1 MPAGLCAEGVGLS
14 TLLEKINRVKKPL
27 QNTVAFAL
35 AILLTAVP
43 SHAGSWLKTNPDAD
57 TAYLPYRVTTI
68 RQVDYHGKRLRQLN
82 PIQVYREACGTL
94 ENGIVMNAYN
104 PQLGVDESAVFDALA
119 YPYESTLDDDQ
130 IGLIVVDYRFYHDS
144 RRNRR
149 LIAGPAYG
157 RDSLWLIL
165 KDIEEDT
172 IPAQKVFLD
181 SGTDGTGD
189 GCWRPEPK
197 ILLVEDYDFDGLTE
211 IFCYNNTLAEGTEKA
226 LFCVELETLRL
237 EWSVPVAPLLNSHH
251 FFANMDSANPAVV
264 FTSYNPK
271 NGASDTLF
279 SDLYQYLTVIN
290 SKGHITFNRII
301 GEKHG
306 GTNIV
311 PAWNHRGWLITH
323 ELPITGESERDGS
336 SPGSY
341 YLSLLDEN
349 FQTLL
354 IATVRG
360 KPSCL
365 WTETWGEESSEA
377 AYVITDDATLQV
389 FDRKLELLEE
399 TAAPRTE
406 LFFGR
411 VRVKGHN
418 DSCLVF
424 SNGLFTR
431 RLEPLLVFPIG
442 CRFFQPLAYDSS
454 GNMTSFVI
462 NNVNR
467 GAICRIQSKSHLALA
482 SIFLHR
488 NQTGLLMLVSALV
501 VGLVMVNYY
510 RHRARANLRLISKQK
525 TELQETHEALKNAQA
540 QLVAQEKFRQAK
552 DIAGGFAHEIRN
564 ALLPAETALFK
575 FQNLADGNSERAVKF
590 RSMIDRAVSR
600 ALDLTREV
608 SRYTSLENEA
618 ETSAVDVEE
627 VMDDVIETRRERL
640 TSANIGVEKKA
651 IGRVLALCDE
661 ARLRLVI
668 GNLVDNAADALTDRE
683 DGRIFIE
690 AGVDSGQVI
699 VSVSDNGCGINE
711 GDNPRVFDTFYSTKP
726 ASGHGLGLAI
736 VKKIV
741 ELYDGSIEVDSKE
754 GQGSRF
760 TFRLK
765 AVDASASQ
773 A

>member
-1 MPAGLCAEGVGLS
+1 M
-14 TLLEKINRVKKPL
+14 
-27 QNTVAFAL
+27 
-35 AILLTAVP
+35 
-43 SHAGSWLKTNPDAD
+43 
-57 TAYLPYRVTTI
+57 TT
-68 RQVDYHGKRLRQLN
+68 
-82 PIQVYREACGTL
+82 
-94 ENGIVMNAYN
+94 
-104 PQLGVDESAVFDALA
+104 
-119 YPYESTLDDDQ
+119 
-130 IGLIVVDYRFYHDS
+130 
-144 RRNRR
+144 
-149 LIAGPAYG
+149 
-157 RDSLWLIL
+157 
-165 KDIEEDT
+165 
-172 IPAQKVFLD
+172 
-181 SGTDGTGD
+181 
-189 GCWRPEPK
+189 
-197 ILLVEDYDFDGLTE
+197 
-211 IFCYNNTLAEGTEKA
+211 
-226 LFCVELETLRL
+226 
-237 EWSVPVAPLLNSHH
+237 
-251 FFANMDSANPAVV
+251 
-264 FTSYNPK
+264 
-271 NGASDTLF
+271 
-279 SDLYQYLTVIN
+279 
-290 SKGHITFNRII
+290 
-301 GEKHG
+301 
-306 GTNIV
+306 
-311 PAWNHRGWLITH
+311 
-323 ELPITGESERDGS
+323 
-336 SPGSY
+336 
-341 YLSLLDEN
+341 
-349 FQTLL
+349 
-354 IATVRG
+354 
-360 KPSCL
+360 
-365 WTETWGEESSEA
+365 
-377 AYVITDDATLQV
+377 
-389 FDRKLELLEE
+389 
-399 TAAPRTE
+399 
-406 LFFGR
+406 
-411 VRVKGHN
+411 
-418 DSCLVF
+418 
-424 SNGLFTR
+424 
-431 RLEPLLVFPIG
+431 
-442 CRFFQPLAYDSS
+442 
-454 GNMTSFVI
+454 FVI

-467 GAICRIQSKSHLALA
+467 GAICRIQSKSHLELA

-575 FQNLADGNSERAVKF
+575 FENLADGDSERAAKF

-618 ETSAVDVEE
+618 ETSAVDVESVIDE
-627 VMDDVIETRRERL
+627 VIETRRERL
-640 TSANIGVEKKA
+640 TSANIGVEKKV